1 LSINLINKMILN
13 KTATIDPFYL
23 IVGTLLISGGLLYMI
38 KLNNWGLIVVSIGLL
53 MEAIKQVI
61 K

>member
-1 LSINLINKMILN
+1 MKINKKGL
-13 KTATIDPFYL
+13 TDPIHLLVAVML
-23 IVGTLLISGGLLYMI
+23 ITGGVLYAI
-38 KLNNWGLIVVSIGLL
+38 NLNNWGLIAASIGLL

>member
-1 LSINLINKMILN
+1 MINK
-13 KTATIDPFYL
+13 KATIEPFYL
-23 IVGTLLISGGLLYMI
+23 IVGTLLISGGLLYI
-38 KLNNWGLIVVSIGLL
+38 IRLDSWGLIVVSIGLL